1 MDKGHIVGDEFD
13 GELDAKRRRF
23 EELLGNANGYAPV
36 LTLYMESPNLDIQ
49 RTEIV
54 LGVKAMFYSS
64 LLDFLPVLGTFLA
77 FCCTYPCISLHIFP
91 SPLLTLLCDLHFA

>member
-36 LTLYMESPNLDIQ
+36 LTLYMESSNLDVQ
-49 RTEIV
+49 RTEIIP
-54 LGVKAMFYSS
+54 GVKAMFYSS
-64 LLDFLPVLGTFLA
+64 TAGLILPSRSYLGNF
-77 FCCTYPCISLHIFP
+77 SP
-91 SPLLTLLCDLHFA
+91 SVVYTHALRYIYSHPLF